1 MRASAS
7 SEMPAPRSRTATST
21 IAPARRA
28 HSRTS
33 LPGGEYFTALETRLA
48 RMRSRAS
55 GSASTRGS
63 PGAQST
69 TIVSAAPRRKRSA
82 VAASAAST
90 ATGTRWSVGS
100 RPRSMRER
108 SSRSLTIR
116 PRRAASARMIP
127 AIRRTSSGAVERA
140 DPLDREH
147 ADRLTGHEERRGEH
161 PARPAAIAHVGDE
174 HRRPAGEHAGGDRPS
189 SNTIGARHHLTRA
202 IAHDQPDVGRAQP
215 VDEHGAQAPE
225 RGLERSRARQ
235 CPLDRQNGLV
245 PRPLPARARGERAAE
260 GPNARDDGA
269 GHEPLDRLR
278 REPRALDLEKH
289 DRRIEAERGPG
300 AQRAAEPAE
309 RERQCD
315 DGEQKAVTEHR
326 RGTATGQRDQRCDN
340 RERQRRRGGEPARH
354 PPVPSSRYAAKKT
367 SALTTPGTRLPDH
380 QKSQQ
385 FPALRSVR

>member
-1 MRASAS
+1 
-7 SEMPAPRSRTATST
+7 MPAPRSRTATST

-33 LPGGEYFTALETRLA
+33 LPGGEYFTALETRLV

-55 GSASTRGS
+55 GSASTGGS
-63 PGAQST
+63 AGAQST
-69 TIVSAAPRRKRSA
+69 TIVSATPRRKRSA
-82 VAASAAST
+82 VATSAAST

-127 AIRRTSSGAVERA
+127 AIRRTSSGASERA
-140 DPLDREH
+140 ARISLNPWSAVSGVRSSCEATATK
-147 ADRLTGHEERRGEH
+147 ADFARSSSSRRRVALATLRPGAARGSRLSGRG
-161 PARPAAIAHVGDE
+161 
-174 HRRPAGEHAGGDRPS
+174 
-189 SNTIGARHHLTRA
+189 
-202 IAHDQPDVGRAQP
+202 GRAP
-215 VDEHGAQAPE
+215 GGG
-225 RGLERSRARQ
+225 RGGRRARQ

-260 GPNARDDGA
+260 GPSARDDGA

-309 RERQCD
+309 RERQWD
-315 DGEQKAVTEHR
+315 DGEQKAVTKHR
-326 RGTATGQRDQRCDN
+326 RGTATGQRDQRCDT

-367 SALTTPGTRLPDH
+367 SALTTPGTRFPDH

>member
-1 MRASAS
+1 
-7 SEMPAPRSRTATST
+7 MPAPRSRTATST

-33 LPGGEYFTALETRLA
+33 LPGGEYFTALETRLV

-55 GSASTRGS
+55 GSASTAGS
-63 PGAQST
+63 AGAQST
-69 TIVSAAPRRKRSA
+69 TIVSATPRRKRSA
-82 VAASAAST
+82 VATSAAST

-127 AIRRTSSGAVERA
+127 AIRRTSSGASERA
-140 DPLDREH
+140 ARISLNPWSAVSGVRSSCEATATK
-147 ADRLTGHEERRGEH
+147 ADFARAG
-161 PARPAAIAHVGDE
+161 ARP
-174 HRRPAGEHAGGDRPS
+174 P
-189 SNTIGARHHLTRA
+189 LTRA

-215 VDEHGAQAPE
+215 LDEHGAQAPE
-225 RGLERSRARQ
+225 RGLERRRARQ

-245 PRPLPARARGERAAE
+245 PRPLPARARGERATK

-289 DRRIEAERGPG
+289 DRRIQAERGPG
-300 AQRAAEPAE
+300 AQRAAEPTE

-326 RGTATGQRDQRCDN
+326 RGTATGERDQRCDN
-340 RERQRRRGGEPARH
+340 RERQRRGGGEPARH

-367 SALTTPGTRLPDH
+367 SALTMPGTRLPDH